1 MRYFHL
7 ARSAMLSVVVLLT
20 LLVVAEVPAEAKVDE
35 LCGIGKKD
43 CDPDP
48 PQPSGTPSTL
58 SDGTQQKPYRSPSQS
73 CSVYANGGGMGM
85 SCVTIGGAGASKTL
99 RERYGDQKLQ
109 RCRYSDIPA
118 SIQEPVNVRKGEGRY
133 MLMTCL
139 EGIDFDTYSGG
150 TNRAMALSI
159 VFVPNGTDIADRHN
173 GITDFLWD
181 QFDDGEQAQMP
192 VPFLRTRPNI
202 TPIVGVPTF
211 FTFRW
216 LDPGTKGVVA
226 EGPYAGRGDGGPFKQ
241 ITTGDV
247 VMRAEATSIT
257 IDPNQ
262 QGIAPVTCDPST
274 PYREGASARNQPAGA
289 CSITFARS
297 SASARKYAT
306 KPIPDNVKDAFYA
319 DVTVS
324 WRVTYG
330 NGAGD
335 MRNLGNGFTMRIR
348 QVVPVQEVQAPN
360 QPPAV
365 IY

>member
-1 MRYFHL
+1 
-7 ARSAMLSVVVLLT
+7 
-20 LLVVAEVPAEAKVDE
+20 
-35 LCGIGKKD
+35 
-43 CDPDP
+43 
-48 PQPSGTPSTL
+48 
-58 SDGTQQKPYRSPSQS
+58 
-73 CSVYANGGGMGM
+73 MGM

-118 SIQEPVNVRKGEGRY
+118 SIQAPVNVRKGEGRY

-274 PYREGASARNQPAGA
+274 PYVRVRREEPAGGCLLDHVRA
-289 CSITFARS
+289 VVGLGAQATRPSRSPTTSRTRSTPTSRSLAGQLRRRRRRHARS
-297 SASARKYAT
+297 RQRLHDAR
-306 KPIPDNVKDAFYA
+306 PP
-319 DVTVS
+319 
-324 WRVTYG
+324 G
-330 NGAGD
+330 
-335 MRNLGNGFTMRIR
+335 
-348 QVVPVQEVQAPN
+348 VPVQEVQAPN